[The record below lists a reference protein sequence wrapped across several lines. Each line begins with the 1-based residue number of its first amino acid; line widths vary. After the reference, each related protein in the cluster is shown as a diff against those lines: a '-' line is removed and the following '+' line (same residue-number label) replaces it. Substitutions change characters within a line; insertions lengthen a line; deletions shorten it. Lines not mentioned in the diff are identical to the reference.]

1 MPTPPLTLENYWWVT
16 QAQPES
22 WGSFCARG
30 LTAPSVEVRFAPEGR
45 GIEPLTQAEL
55 TLLEWF
61 FAHEETVSAAVQHA
75 ILAAYP
81 EIQADFGFESEDG
94 QELLPDITTTEGLKS
109 LVSLQSVNV
118 HQVSHNG
125 VPYLGFELSCT
136 WDQEHGLG
144 VLMHGTRLVE
154 VGGADTAVLLWL
166 AERDAKR
173 HG

>member
-1 MPTPPLTLENYWWVT
+1 MSTPPLTLENYWWVA
-16 QAQPES
+16 QAELES
-22 WGSFCARG
+22 WVNFCARG
-30 LTAPSVEVRFAPEGR
+30 LAAPSVEVRFAPEGR
-45 GIEPLTQAEL
+45 GVEPLTQAEL

-61 FAHEETVSAAVQHA
+61 FAHEEAASTAVQHA

-81 EIQADFGFESEDG
+81 EIQAGFGFEGEDG
-94 QELLPDITTTEGLKS
+94 QELLPDISTTEGLRS
-109 LVSLQSVNV
+109 LISLQSVNV

-144 VLMHGTRLVE
+144 VLMHGTRVVE